1 MLVVPWVTSCVSKPH
16 AAAYAA
22 AVVAVQAVIAFVTH
36 RGWIQSG
43 RFGFIRASSAER
55 AASESPSCGEV
66 VTLEEAVSLKQAYP
80 SSTLVALRGP
90 NRNLCAEAARRAR
103 GVGDAAVYV
112 VFVDEMPGLFFPP
125 RTGPSDD
132 AQDVLNAAVYD
143 LNKEGVEA
151 VPVWRIAHDARRVD
165 RRGGRGAGRRLRDH
179 GDDPALDGV
188 AVPARRCPEELA
200 RRAARADPRGDL

>member
-1 MLVVPWVTSCVSKPH
+1 M
-16 AAAYAA
+16 
-22 AVVAVQAVIAFVTH
+22 
-36 RGWIQSG
+36 
-43 RFGFIRASSAER
+43 
-55 AASESPSCGEV
+55 
-66 VTLEEAVSLKQAYP
+66 TLEEAVSLKQAYP
-80 SSTLVALRGP
+80 SSTMIALRGP

-143 LNKEGVEA
+143 LNKEGIEA
-151 VPVWRIAHDARRVD
+151 VPIWRMAHDAGASIAEAAEELGVGCVIMGTTQRSTVWQFL
-165 RRGGRGAGRRLRDH
+165 RGDVL
-179 GDDPALDGV
+179 
-188 AVPARRCPEELA
+188 EELA